1 MKILFCKK
9 SMITISLLTLLSLYA
24 LANMAFLVNADTA
37 IKEPTLYING
47 GGFVQVTWKS
57 GKSQTFTSNSYVN
70 LAGLYSITIIPN
82 HGWHIDAVLIDGN
95 PQGILDEDGFSLIGV
110 RAKSMISVT
119 FVENGGVD
127 DVELGSNVEAY
138 PDPYVG
144 LVFANVVVNG
154 FAYAY
159 TIGFAYAQPPN
170 AIGKSWDITT
180 DAVFSQSVTVILVLN
195 LTDLGSSDPTA
206 LRLMRTE
213 NELARA
219 DVNLDGKVDGT
230 DVSIVA
236 YANPSQVGDPKY
248 DPRLDMNNDGII
260 NDLDVNIVNNYIGQS
275 VWQDITSQV
284 VVSDGLVYVCGLTDR
299 FSMFGV
305 SR

>member
-1 MKILFCKK
+1 MKISFCRK

-24 LANMAFLVNADTA
+24 LANMTFLVTADTA
-37 IKEPTLYING
+37 TKEPTLYING
-47 GGFVQVTWKS
+47 RGSVQVTWKS
-57 GKSQTFTSNSYVN
+57 GKSQLFSSNSYVN

-95 PQGILDEDGFSLIGV
+95 PQTILDEDGFSLTDV
-110 RAKSMISVT
+110 RAKNMISVT

-127 DVELGSNVEAY
+127 DVASGSNVEAY
-138 PDPYVG
+138 PDPYVA
-144 LVFANVVVNG
+144 LVFADVLVNG
-154 FAYAY
+154 FVYAY
-159 TIGFAYAQPPN
+159 TIEFAYAQPPN
-170 AIGKSWDITT
+170 AVGTSWGITT

-195 LTDLGSSDPTA
+195 LTDLGGSDPTT
-206 LRLMRTE
+206 LKLLKTE
-213 NELARA
+213 PGLARA
-219 DVNLDGKVDGT
+219 DVNSDGIVDGT

-236 YANPSQVGDPKY
+236 YANPSQVGDPRY
-248 DPRLDMNNDGII
+248 DSRLDMNNDGAI

-284 VVSDGLVYVCGLTDR
+284 VVSNGLVYVYGLTDQ